1 MYTYL
6 HTEHGRT

>member
-6 HTEHGRT
+6 HHFLQ